1 VTTSARRRRIST
13 LVALVLGVV
22 AIALGALAASV
33 GASAIAN
40 SRAGRDVGSRTSPEV
55 AFPVT
60 PTALFAVVDD
70 AGRLTSAAAMVLAP
84 TGVGGS
90 IVPLPATA
98 DSSLDLGDDRFP
110 LAETYAVAGPEAF
123 VAEAENLTA
132 ISFDVVEV
140 VDAARL
146 TQIIARL
153 GNLEVDLPTDVIDD
167 DADDFVAEA
176 GRSTLT
182 PSEAADVLTAST
194 AFELDHRLEPARS
207 EVWRAIAARVGAGI
221 GSASAV
227 GPDEVIPTPATPDA
241 FLDRLFAGRVGARSL
256 SFAVPPPERNPRSV
270 DTVVLDRPEVILV
283 FAQIA
288 PARMAAPNESLTFRL
303 EVGFTDED
311 LEPFGVNNADIARDV
326 INLMLFG
333 QANVT
338 SVSTEPG
345 SVPEISVADV
355 ADPLLLDGVEEG
367 WGVLIGELDVRLAP
381 TKIAGIDATIVLGE
395 SYLARRAVDEA
406 DRSRREAERAAAE
419 AASENTP
426 DDEPADDEDGDT

>member
-1 VTTSARRRRIST
+1 VTTSARRRRNST
-13 LVALVLGVV
+13 VVALVLGLV
-22 AIALGALAASV
+22 AIALSGLAVSV

-40 SRAGRDVGSRTSPEV
+40 SRAGRDAGARTSPEV
-55 AFPVT
+55 TFPFT

-70 AGRLTSAAAMVLAP
+70 EGRLTSAAAMVLAP
-84 TGVGGS
+84 NGVGGS

-98 DSSLDLGDDRFP
+98 DSSLDLGDDRLP

-140 VDAARL
+140 VDANRL
-146 TQIIARL
+146 TTIVARL
-153 GNLEVDLPTDVIDD
+153 GNLDVDLPIDVIDD
-167 DADDFVAEA
+167 DADDFVAKA

-182 PSEAADVLTAST
+182 PSTAADVLTAYT
-194 AFELDHRLEPARS
+194 AFDLDHRLEPARS
-207 EVWRAIAARVGAGI
+207 EVWEAIADRVGAGI

-227 GPDEVIPTPATPDA
+227 GSGEVVPTPTSPDA

-256 SFAVPPPERNPRSV
+256 SIAVPPPERNPRSV
-270 DTVVLDRPEVILV
+270 DTVVVDRPEVILV

-303 EVGFTDED
+303 EVGFTDEQ
-311 LEPFGVNNADIARDV
+311 LEPLGLNNADIARDV

-345 SVPEISVADV
+345 EVPEISRADV
-355 ADPLLLDGVEEG
+355 PDRMLLDSVAEG
-367 WGVLIGELDVRLAP
+367 WGVLLGEFDVQLASEQ
-381 TKIAGIDATIVLGE
+381 IAGIDATIVLGE
-395 SYLARRAVDEA
+395 SYLERRALDG
-406 DRSRREAERAAAE
+406 
-419 AASENTP
+419 
-426 DDEPADDEDGDT
+426 GDT

>member
-1 VTTSARRRRIST
+1 VTTSARRRRNST
-13 LVALVLGVV
+13 VLALVLGLV
-22 AIALGALAASV
+22 AIALSGLAASV

-40 SRAGRDVGSRTSPEV
+40 SRAGRNAAARTSPEV
-55 AFPVT
+55 TFPFT

-70 AGRLTSAAAMVLAP
+70 DGRLTSAAAMVLAP
-84 TGVGGS
+84 SGVGGS
-90 IVPLPATA
+90 VVPLPATA
-98 DSSLDLGDDRFP
+98 DSSLGLGADRYP
-110 LAETYAVAGPEAF
+110 LAETFAVAGPDAF

-140 VDAARL
+140 VDADRL
-146 TQIIARL
+146 TTIIARL
-153 GNLEVDLPTDVIDD
+153 GNLDVDLPVDVIDD

-182 PSEAADVLTAST
+182 PATAADVLTAYT
-194 AFELDHRLEPARS
+194 AFEPDHRLEPARS
-207 EVWRAIAARVGAGI
+207 EVWEAIAARVGAGI

-227 GPDEVIPTPATPDA
+227 GPGEVIPTPTTPDA

-256 SFAVPPPERNPRSV
+256 SIAVPPPDRNPRSV

-303 EVGFTDED
+303 EVGFTDEQ
-311 LEPFGVNNADIARDV
+311 LEPLGLNNADIARDV
-326 INLMLFG
+326 INFMLFG

-345 SVPEISVADV
+345 TVPQISIAEVPDR
-355 ADPLLLDGVEEG
+355 LLLDSVAEG
-367 WGVLIGELDVRLAP
+367 WGVLLGEFDVRLASEQ
-381 TKIAGIDATIVLGE
+381 IAGIDATVVLGE
-395 SYLARRAVDEA
+395 SYLEQRAIDDAERRRRDAEQVTEAADEEPNA
-406 DRSRREAERAAAE
+406 DR
-419 AASENTP
+419 
-426 DDEPADDEDGDT
+426 PADDGGDT

>member
-1 VTTSARRRRIST
+1 VTTSARRRRNST
-13 LVALVLGVV
+13 VLALVLGLV
-22 AIALGALAASV
+22 AIALSGLAASV

-40 SRAGRDVGSRTSPEV
+40 SRAGRNAAARTSPEV
-55 AFPVT
+55 TFPFT
-60 PTALFAVVDD
+60 PTALFAVVDGD
-70 AGRLTSAAAMVLAP
+70 GRLTSAAAMVLAP
-84 TGVGGS
+84 SGVGGS

-98 DSSLDLGDDRFP
+98 DSSLDLGDDRYP
-110 LAETYAVAGPEAF
+110 LAETFAVAGPEAF

-140 VDAARL
+140 VDADRL
-146 TQIIARL
+146 TTIVARL
-153 GNLEVDLPTDVIDD
+153 GNLDVDLPVDVIDD

-182 PSEAADVLTAST
+182 PATAADVLTAFT

-207 EVWRAIAARVGAGI
+207 EVWEAIAARVGAGI
-221 GSASAV
+221 GSASVV
-227 GPDEVIPTPATPDA
+227 GPGEVIPTPTSPDA

-256 SFAVPPPERNPRSV
+256 SIAVPSPERNPRSV
-270 DTVVLDRPEVILV
+270 DTVVLDRPEVVLV

-303 EVGFTDED
+303 EVGFTDEQ
-311 LEPFGVNNADIARDV
+311 LEPLGLNNADIARDV

-345 SVPEISVADV
+345 TVPQISLADV
-355 ADPLLLDGVEEG
+355 PDRLLLDSVAEG
-367 WGVLIGELDVRLAP
+367 WGVLLGEFDVRLASEQ
-381 TKIAGIDATIVLGE
+381 IAGIDATVVLGE
-395 SYLARRAVDEA
+395 SYLEQRAIDDAERRRRDAEQVTEAADEEPTA
-406 DRSRREAERAAAE
+406 DR
-419 AASENTP
+419 
-426 DDEPADDEDGDT
+426 PADDGGDT